1 MPLTNAKQTFADIQG
16 TRCRVIESGITE
28 ARAQY
33 LKGILEHNRIP
44 VLIETQA
51 PKQEG
56 GPTTLTLGTSNLL
69 VNPII
74 AVFERSL
81 RMPDGRTVTP
91 ALWNQEEIKA
101 GKGYW
106 EYGFS
111 LAPADTEAFTPWEY
125 RSV

>member
-1 MPLTNAKQTFADIQG
+1 MPLTNAKQTFAEIQE
-16 TRCRVIESGITE
+16 TRCRIIESGITE
-28 ARAQY
+28 TRAQF
-33 LKGILEHNRIP
+33 LKAILEHNRIP
-44 VLIETQA
+44 VLLEVVA

-56 GPTTLTLGTSNLL
+56 GPTTYTIGTSDLL

-74 AVFERSL
+74 AVYERNL
-81 RMPDGRTVTP
+81 RTPEGKTVTP
-91 ALWNQEEIKA
+91 AIWNQETIQP